1 MESDPLSYFFGIL
14 KYITNNNNIINNN
27 NNYKNNNNIINE
39 PIIKAFGQ
47 CIRSMLR
54 KEEYTEISL
63 IISCKNIISELIKLL
78 KIFEIIS
85 RNIEMD
91 YTKLVIFQI
100 CYKNKTY
107 MIHIGT
113 DIYKFNNN
121 INNKFGITCDNL
133 AIDYEGNISTIISHH
148 LVKGY
153 NNITW
158 VTSCIQD
165 VMTGKFRV
173 ILLENVFDEEF
184 NIGGNYSINRSPFD
198 KIIYHNEVCQNMIC
212 LGFEFDRENS
222 KNLTFYKFIELVSH
236 MDIKKYDDEREI
248 SQSCCICREEYSD
261 EPDKKTI
268 LIGCHHDFHI
278 DCLKK
283 WVNTNKS
290 SCPICRTN
298 INFLL
303 F

>member
-1 MESDPLSYFFGIL
+1 MESDPLSYLFGIL
-14 KYITNNNNIINNN
+14 KYITNNIIINNN
-27 NNYKNNNNIINE
+27 NNYKNNNNINE

-54 KEEYTEISL
+54 KEEYIDISL
-63 IISCKNIISELIKLL
+63 IISCRNIISEMIKLL

-85 RNIEMD
+85 RNIEID

-107 MIHIGT
+107 TIYIGT
-113 DIYKFNNN
+113 DIYKFNQTM
-121 INNKFGITCDNL
+121 NNKFGITCDNL
-133 AIDYEGNISTIISHH
+133 AIDYDGNISTIISHH
-148 LVKGY
+148 LVKVY

-158 VTSCIQD
+158 ITSCIQD
-165 VMTGKFRV
+165 VMLKKFRI
-173 ILLENVFDEEF
+173 ILLENVFDGDME
-184 NIGGNYSINRSPFD
+184 IGGNYPINRSPFD

-212 LGFEFDRENS
+212 LGFEFDKENS

-236 MDIKKYDDEREI
+236 AYIKEFDENREI
-248 SQSCCICREEYSD
+248 SQNCCICREDYSE

-268 LIGCHHDFHI
+268 LIGCYHDFHI
-278 DCLKK
+278 NCLKN

-290 SCPICRTN
+290 SCPICR
-298 INFLL
+298 INLNFNVI
-303 F
+303 